1 MVSGA
6 WPAGG
11 PNGLMLV
18 LVVMTSTW
26 GVVGYTVQLIF
37 AAVVLLIVVGMY
49 GLCKFHL
56 LKRFS

>member
-1 MVSGA
+1 MLSGA

-11 PNGLMLV
+11 PNVLMLV

-26 GVVGYTVQLIF
+26 GVVRSTVQLIF
-37 AAVVLLIVVGMY
+37 AAVVQLVVVSMY

-56 LKRFS
+56 